1 MSPQGKSGPD
11 MSELFE
17 RFSFNR
23 GFFTLSRQIW
33 RPATDIVETQD
44 AFVLRLEVA
53 GVPEESIEVTADG
66 DRLIVRGCRREV
78 RRPDAIRYHTLEL
91 QYGKFERVFR
101 FPFSLGKKDV
111 TAAYRDGLLEIEVP
125 KKSTVGPVLI
135 EILEM
140 P

>member
-78 RRPDAIRYHTLEL
+78 RRPDASPLSHAGTPVRQVRARLPL
-91 QYGKFERVFR
+91 
-101 FPFSLGKKDV
+101 P
-111 TAAYRDGLLEIEVP
+111 LLARQ
-125 KKSTVGPVLI
+125 GR
-135 EILEM
+135 M
-140 P
+140 